1 MTYCVGIH
9 VNDGLIFASDSRTNA
24 GLDHIS
30 SYSKLHCYRFPG
42 DRMFVLLAAGNLAT
56 TQEVVKKMHQSGAD
70 GLPILSTVPN
80 MHAAVDFVAQLSAD
94 VQRQQQSR
102 DTANTNFE
110 ATFIF
115 GGQILGQPPELYM
128 IYAQGN
134 FIHEPP
140 AHPFLQIGETKY
152 GKPILDRV
160 IQPDTALETAARCA
174 LVSINSTIRSNLS
187 VGAPIELLILQRD
200 MIDMPYRIKLNEDDP
215 YYRELTEKW
224 GVGLQHALDGLPR
237 IPWQPNDASELIHTP
252 MPGEM
257 MQGEMV
263 QQCAAQQQQLGEFN
277 QSH

>member
-9 VNDGLIFASDSRTNA
+9 VNDGLVFASDSRTNA

-30 SYSKLHCYRFPG
+30 SYSKMHCYRFPG

-70 GLPILSTVPN
+70 GQPILSTVPN

-94 VQRQQQSR
+94 VQRQQQAR

-110 ATFIF
+110 ATFIL

-128 IYAQGN
+128 IYAQAN

-140 AHPFLQIGETKY
+140 EHPFLQIGETKY

-160 IQPDTALETAARCA
+160 IQPETALETAARCA

-200 MIDMPYRIKLNEDDP
+200 MIDAPYRIKLNEDDP

-224 GVGLQHALDGLPR
+224 GAGLQRALDSLPR
-237 IPWQPNDASELIHTP
+237 IPWQPHENHDAVHELVAP
-252 MPGEM
+252 
-257 MQGEMV
+257 QSV
-263 QQCAAQQQQLGEFN
+263 QLACAMQQQQFN
-277 QSH
+277 PGH

>member
-9 VNDGLIFASDSRTNA
+9 VNDGLVFASDSRTNA

-56 TQEVVKKMHQSGAD
+56 TQEVVKLMHQSGAD
-70 GLPILSTVPN
+70 GLPTLSTVPN
-80 MHAAVDFVAQLSAD
+80 MHAAVDFVAQLSAT
-94 VQRQQQSR
+94 VQRQQQAR

-115 GGQILGQPPELYM
+115 GGQILGQNPELYM

-160 IQPDTALETAARCA
+160 IQPETDLETAARCA

-200 MIDMPYRIKLNEDDP
+200 MVDSPYRIKLNEDDS
-215 YYRELTEKW
+215 YYRDLTEKW
-224 GVGLQHALDGLPR
+224 GSGLQRALEELPR
-237 IPWQPNDASELIHTP
+237 IPWQPNEVPEIQLPLPQVASEQ
-252 MPGEM
+252 MCA
-257 MQGEMV
+257 MQQTMG
-263 QQCAAQQQQLGEFN
+263 GFNGFN
-277 QSH
+277 QSS

>member
-9 VNDGLIFASDSRTNA
+9 VNDGLVFASDSRTNA

-30 SYSKLHCYRFPG
+30 SYSKMHCYRFPEN
-42 DRMFVLLAAGNLAT
+42 RMFVLLAAGNLAT
-56 TQEVVKKMHQSGAD
+56 TQEVVKRMHQSGAD

-140 AHPFLQIGETKY
+140 QHPFLQIGETKY

-160 IQPDTALETAARCA
+160 IHPETDLETAARSA

-187 VGAPIELLILQRD
+187 VGTPIELLILQRD
-200 MIDMPYRIKLNEDDP
+200 MIDAPYRIKLNEDDP

-224 GVGLQHALDGLPR
+224 GAGLQQALDALPR
-237 IPWQPNDASELIHTP
+237 IPWQPQDTNEPTHALNPI
-252 MPGEM
+252 EM
-257 MQGEMV
+257 A
-263 QQCAAQQQQLGEFN
+263 QQCPLQQQQQHSGEFLQN
-277 QSH
+277 N

>member
-9 VNDGLIFASDSRTNA
+9 VNDGLVFASDSRTNA

-56 TQEVVKKMHQSGAD
+56 TQEVVKRMHQSGAD
-70 GLPILSTVPN
+70 GQPVLSTVPN
-80 MHAAVDFVAQLSAD
+80 MHAAVDFVAHLSAS
-94 VQRQQQSR
+94 VQRHQQSR

-140 AHPFLQIGETKY
+140 QHPFLQIGETKY

-160 IQPDTALETAARCA
+160 ITPDTALETAARCA

-200 MIDMPYRIKLNEDDP
+200 MVDAPYRIKLNEDDP

-224 GVGLQHALDGLPR
+224 GAGLQQALDALPR
-237 IPWQPNDASELIHTP
+237 IPWQPNEANEPVPDP
-252 MPGEM
+252 MLAEM
-257 MQGEMV
+257 E
-263 QQCAAQQQQLGEFN
+263 QQCAMQQQQHLGEFS
-277 QSH
+277 QRH